1 MFLFTFFRIPQGGHV
16 RGSHNW
22 AAQTFYDTL
31 LEFYNKFKN
40 THLVIFYCQSSN
52 GRGPRC
58 AGWYVKSLIR
68 RVPRRDAVNR
78 YQDYLDAQT
87 AEGSQ
92 SAAYVLQGGIKNWLK
107 LFGGQND
114 LVEAD

>member
-1 MFLFTFFRIPQGGHV
+1 MPDGM
-16 RGSHNW
+16 
-22 AAQTFYDTL
+22 
-31 LEFYNKFKN
+31 YNF
-40 THLVIFYCQSSN
+40 
-52 GRGPRC
+52 
-58 AGWYVKSLIR
+58 LIR